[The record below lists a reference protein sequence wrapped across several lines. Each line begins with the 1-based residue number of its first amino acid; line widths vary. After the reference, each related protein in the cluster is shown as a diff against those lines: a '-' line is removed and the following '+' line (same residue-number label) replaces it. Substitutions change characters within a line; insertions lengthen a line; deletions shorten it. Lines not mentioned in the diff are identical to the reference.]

1 MCKYIKTRLTISMR
15 NIKEEK
21 VELIIIRF
29 KIQVSDF
36 VIRVTSRPTV
46 PILRERLFGLS
57 VLIIFL
63 NQEIVE
69 YSKTK

>member
-1 MCKYIKTRLTISMR
+1 MR
-15 NIKEEK
+15 NIKEEE
-21 VELIIIRF
+21 VELVIIRF

-46 PILRERLFGLS
+46 HILREILFGHS